1 MTMYEIIAK
10 KRDGHKLSQEEI
22 EFFIDG
28 YTKGSIKDYQ
38 ASALLMAMFL
48 RGLDEEETFWLTDAM
63 RRSGETVDL
72 SAIPGIKV
80 DKHSTGGVGDKT
92 TLIVA
97 PLAAACGVPI
107 AKMSGRGL
115 GFTGGTV
122 DKMESIPGFRTSLEP
137 GEFLNLVKTVGM
149 AVIGQTAHIA
159 AADKKL
165 YALRDVTATVDNMS
179 LIASSIMSKKLASGS
194 DAIVLDVKT
203 GDGAFMEKQEDAE
216 ALGTL
221 MVKMGRAAGKK
232 TIAAITDMNQPLGR
246 AVGNSVEVIEAIEVL
261 KGRGPE
267 DITELALTLAGLM
280 IYAGEKAATPEGG
293 IALAEEALNIGS
305 ALNKLADFIEG
316 QGGDRRVVDAYDL
329 FPQATIRRQAIAAEE
344 GYVRKVMARTIGMAS
359 QHSGAGRATKEDPID
374 LAAGIILNKKVGD
387 PVKPGDVL
395 AEVFG
400 NDEAKVEAAVKEVEK
415 AFFVGPEPVEKE
427 SLIRKIVLDI

>member
-10 KRDGHKLSQEEI
+10 KRDGHKLSQDEI

-28 YTKGSIKDYQ
+28 YTNERIMDYQ

-72 SAIPGIKV
+72 SPIPGVKV

-137 GEFLNLVKTVGM
+137 QEFLDLVNTVGM
-149 AVIGQTAHIA
+149 SVIGQTAHIA

-203 GDGAFMEKQEDAE
+203 GGGAFMEKEEDAE
-216 ALGTL
+216 ALGIL
-221 MVKMGRAAGKK
+221 MVKMGKASGKK
-232 TIAAITDMNQPLGR
+232 TIAVITDMNQPLGN
-246 AVGNSVEVIEAIEVL
+246 AVGNSVEVIEAIETL
-261 KGRGPE
+261 KGQGPE
-267 DITELALTLAGLM
+267 DITELALTLSGLM
-280 IYAGEKAATPEGG
+280 IYAGEKASTPAEGRTM
-293 IALAEEALNIGS
+293 AEEALKSGR
-305 ALNKLADFIEG
+305 ALAKLGDFIEG
-316 QGGDRRVVDAYDL
+316 QSGDRRVIDDYGL
-329 FPQATIRRQAIAAEE
+329 FPQATIRRQAVAGEDGFVQRLE
-344 GYVRKVMARTIGMAS
+344 ARAIGMAS
-359 QHSGAGRATKEDPID
+359 QHAGAGRATKEDTID
-374 LAAGIILNKKVGD
+374 LAAGIILCKKTGD
-387 PVKPGDVL
+387 AVKKGDVL
-395 AEVFG
+395 AEIFG
-400 NDEAKVEAAVKEVEK
+400 NDEAKVDGAVKEAMK
-415 AFFVGPEPVEKE
+415 AFHIGLNEPEIEP
-427 SLIRKIVLDI
+427 LIKKILM